1 MTIVNSSL
9 PAQPKKR
16 DSESLILL
24 TAIGL
29 SLAVTLGVAF
39 SATATGTLQ
48 SAISAVSGFG
58 NPSHSKLTAEVDLQ
72 GGAITELNQALRS
85 VRGQV
90 AMLNANDGGE
100 LGAAAEHRFA
110 RLDADITALTA
121 RIEALSAA
129 RDEAVA
135 NKALSGQVA
144 GLETGLSFAELEIG
158 ALRSSLNGKDD
169 KRGKEIAAIASRL
182 ERLETIVNGRDV
194 TSSLRKPL
202 RKRLRPVARAP
213 KIAAPEYMMVDG
225 VVRH

>member
-48 SAISAVSGFG
+48 SAISGFG

-194 TSSLRKPL
+194 TSSIRKPL

>member
-9 PAQPKKR
+9 PATPKKR

-29 SLAVTLGVAF
+29 SLAVTLGVSF
-39 SATATGTLQ
+39 SSAATGALQ
-48 SAISAVSGFG
+48 SAVGLVSAFG
-58 NPSHSKLTAEVDLQ
+58 TPSNSKLAAEVDLQ

-85 VRGQV
+85 VKGQV
-90 AMLNANDGGE
+90 AMLNAIDGDE

-110 RLDADITALTA
+110 KLDADISVLTA
-121 RIEALSAA
+121 KIEALT
-129 RDEAVA
+129 A

-169 KRGKEIAAIASRL
+169 KRGQEIAAIATRL
-182 ERLETIVNGRDV
+182 ERLETIVNGRDI
-194 TSSLRKPL
+194 TSSIKKPV
-202 RKRLRPVARAP
+202 RKRVRHVTRAP
-213 KIAAPEYMMVDG
+213 QIAAPEYMMIDG
-225 VVRH
+225 VVRR